1 MFMENFCP
9 AGLDIELV
17 KLHLL
22 SYGCKGSELKKWIN
36 LCNILYIMGARRGV
50 YRVLLG
56 KPEKKE
62 TTWKTQV

>member
-1 MFMENFCP
+1 MASVFMENFCS

-36 LCNILYIMGARRGV
+36 LCNIFYIMGERGIQGLV
-50 YRVLLG
+50 G
-56 KPEKKE
+56 E
-62 TTWKTQV
+62 T